1 MANTI
6 GVSLILSEL
15 AITQYDFD
23 PDATTATDIAW
34 VDARDIMGMAFAFF
48 RTVGTSALTIL
59 VLGIT
64 LADGSGTDVTIK
76 TITPDA
82 APDAVADQIF
92 FEVTAEEISQAGI
105 ATDVDLRGLSLS
117 LAVATGTDEGVV
129 TYIVKPARFKYAGLT
144 SDSVAT

>member
-59 VLGIT
+59 VLDDDGLGVHA
-64 LADGSGTDVTIK
+64 LA
-76 TITPDA
+76 
-82 APDAVADQIF
+82 
-92 FEVTAEEISQAGI
+92 AGE
-105 ATDVDLRGLSLS
+105 T
-117 LAVATGTDEGVV
+117 
-129 TYIVKPARFKYAGLT
+129 
-144 SDSVAT
+144 